1 MTAPRE
7 GDSVLAMHVYLNG
20 HYIAARDASISPLD
34 RGFLFGDGI
43 YEVVRA
49 LNGKLVEAG
58 RHWARLDRSLRE
70 TRIDRPLT
78 LGDDAVSEIALRLLE
93 ENGLMQGHAIVYLEI
108 TRGSVSPRTHH
119 FPPAGTPPTVFASAA
134 AFTPFDGQRVTG
146 VPVILAP
153 DERWARC
160 DIKSVNLLPN
170 AMAKQ
175 LAVDAG
181 AWETVFVRDGTIT
194 EGTSSN
200 FFAVIGGA
208 LHTHPATHAILGGI
222 TRDVTLEAAKTLGI
236 AVKELGFSVTEL
248 ETADEAFL
256 TSTTNDVMPVVRVD
270 GTRIGSG
277 GPGPVTR
284 RIGEAVRARL
294 FG

>member
-1 MTAPRE
+1 
-7 GDSVLAMHVYLNG
+7 MHVYLNG
-20 HYIAARDASISPLD
+20 HYLAARDASISPLD
-34 RGFLFGDGI
+34 RGFLFGDGV
-43 YEVVRA
+43 YEVARA
-49 LNGKLVEAG
+49 VNGKLVEAE
-58 RHWARLDRSLRE
+58 RHWVRLARSLRE
-70 TRIDRPLT
+70 TRIERPLT
-78 LGDDAVSEIALRLLE
+78 LGDDALTEIALRLLE

-119 FPPAGTPPTVFASAA
+119 FPPAGTAPTVFASAA
-134 AFTPFDGQRVTG
+134 TFTPFDGQRVTG

-181 AWETVFVRDGTIT
+181 AWETVFVRDGMIT

-200 FFAVIGGA
+200 FFAVIDGE
-208 LHTHPATHAILGGI
+208 LRTHPATHAILGGV
-222 TRDVTLEAAKTLGI
+222 TRDVTLAAAKTLGI
-236 AVKELGFSVTEL
+236 AVVERGFSVAEL
-248 ETADEAFL
+248 EGAEEAFL
-256 TSTTNDVMPVVRVD
+256 TSTTNDVMPVVKVD
-270 GTRIGSG
+270 AARIGNG
-277 GPGPVTR
+277 EPGAMTK
-284 RIGEAVRARL
+284 RIGEEVRKRL

>member
-1 MTAPRE
+1 
-7 GDSVLAMHVYLNG
+7 MHVYLNG

-49 LNGKLVEAG
+49 VDGKLVEAE
-58 RHWARLDRSLRE
+58 RHWTRLARSLRE
-70 TRIDRPLT
+70 TRIDRPLA
-78 LGDDAVSEIALRLLE
+78 LGDDAVSGIALRLLE
-93 ENGLMQGHAIVYLEI
+93 ENGLMQGQAIVYLEI

-119 FPPAGTPPTVFASAA
+119 FPPAGTAPTVFASAA
-134 AFTPFDGQRVTG
+134 AFTPFDGQRITG

-181 AWETVFVRDGTIT
+181 AWETIFVRDGTIT

-200 FFAVIGGA
+200 FFAVVGGE
-208 LHTHPATHAILGGI
+208 LRTHPATRAILGGV
-222 TRDVTLEAAKTLGI
+222 TRDVTLAAARALGI
-236 AVKELGFSVTEL
+236 AVAERGVSVGEL
-248 ETADEAFL
+248 ETAEEAFL

-270 GTRIGSG
+270 GTRVGSG
-277 GPGPVTR
+277 
-284 RIGEAVRARL
+284 E
-294 FG
+294 

>member
-1 MTAPRE
+1 
-7 GDSVLAMHVYLNG
+7 MHVYLNG

-49 LNGKLVEAG
+49 LDGRLIEAE
-58 RHWARLDRSLRE
+58 RHWKRLARSLRE
-70 TRIDRPLT
+70 TRIERPPAS
-78 LGDDAVSEIALRLLE
+78 GDGAVSDLALRLLE
-93 ENGLMQGHAIVYLEI
+93 ENGLTQGHALVYIEI

-119 FPPAGTPPTVFASAA
+119 FPPSGTAPTVFASAA
-134 AFTPFDGQRVTG
+134 SFTPFDGERRSG

-175 LAVDAG
+175 LAVEAG
-181 AWETVFVRDGTIT
+181 AWETVFVRDGQIT

-200 FFAVIGGA
+200 CFAVIDGE
-208 LHTHPATHAILGGI
+208 LRTHPATHAILGGV
-222 TRDVTLEAAKTLGI
+222 TRDVTLGRARALGI
-236 AVKELGFSVTEL
+236 PVAERPFTVAEL
-248 ETADEAFL
+248 ETAEEAFL
-256 TSTTNDVMPVVRVD
+256 TSTTNDVMPIVRVD
-270 GTRIGSG
+270 GERIGTG
-277 GPGPVTR
+277 EPGEVTKR
-284 RIGEAVRARL
+284 LGEALREAL
-294 FG
+294 YG

>member
-1 MTAPRE
+1 
-7 GDSVLAMHVYLNG
+7 MHVYLNG

-49 LNGKLVEAG
+49 LDGRLIEAE
-58 RHWARLDRSLRE
+58 RHWKRLARSLRE
-70 TRIDRPLT
+70 TRIERPLA
-78 LGDDAVSEIALRLLE
+78 LGDDAVSDLALRLLE
-93 ENGLMQGHAIVYLEI
+93 ENGLTQGHALVYLEV

-119 FPPAGTPPTVFASAA
+119 FPPTGTAPTVFASAA
-134 AFTPFDGQRVTG
+134 AFTPFDGQRISG

-175 LAVDAG
+175 RAVEAG
-181 AWETVFVRDGTIT
+181 AWETVFVRDGRIT

-200 FFAVIGGA
+200 CFAVIAGE
-208 LHTHPATHAILGGI
+208 LRTHPATNAILGGI
-222 TRDVTLEAAKTLGI
+222 TRDVTLDRARALGI
-236 AVKELGFSVTEL
+236 PVAERALTVAEL
-248 ETADEAFL
+248 ETAEEAFL

-270 GTRIGSG
+270 GERIGSG
-277 GPGPVTR
+277 EPGEVTK
-284 RIGEAVRARL
+284 RISEALRERL

>member
-1 MTAPRE
+1 
-7 GDSVLAMHVYLNG
+7 MHVYLNG

-49 LNGKLVEAG
+49 IDGRLVEAH
-58 RHWARLDRSLRE
+58 RHWTRLARSLRE

-78 LGDDAVSEIALRLLE
+78 LGDDEVSTIALRLLE
-93 ENGLMQGHAIVYLEI
+93 ENGLMQGHAIVYLEV

-134 AFTPFDGQRVTG
+134 AFTPFDGQRITG

-200 FFAVIGGA
+200 VFAVIAGE
-208 LHTHPATHAILGGI
+208 LRTHPATHAILGGV
-222 TRDVTLEAAKTLGI
+222 TRDVTLATAKTLGI
-236 AVKELGFSVTEL
+236 PIAERAFTVAEL
-248 ETADEAFL
+248 EGAEEAFL

-270 GTRIGSG
+270 GTRVGTG
-277 GPGPVTR
+277 EPGPVTR
-284 RIGEAVRARL
+284 RIGDEVRKRL
-294 FG
+294 FD

>member
-1 MTAPRE
+1 
-7 GDSVLAMHVYLNG
+7 MHVYLNG
-20 HYIAARDASISPLD
+20 HYVAARDASISPLD

-49 LNGKLVEAG
+49 VDGRLVEAE
-58 RHWARLDRSLRE
+58 RHWTRLARSLRE
-70 TRIDRPLT
+70 TRIERPLT
-78 LGDDAVSEIALRLLE
+78 LGDDDVSRIALSLLE

-119 FPPAGTPPTVFASAA
+119 FPPAGTAPTVFASAA
-134 AFTPFDGQRVTG
+134 AFTPFDGQRITG

-200 FFAVIGGA
+200 FFAVIGGE
-208 LHTHPATHAILGGI
+208 LRTHPATHAILGGV
-222 TRDVTLEAAKTLGI
+222 TRDVTLAAAKTLGI
-236 AVKELGFSVTEL
+236 GIAERAFTVAEL
-248 ETADEAFL
+248 EAAEEAFL

-270 GTRIGSG
+270 GTRVGSG
-277 GPGPVTR
+277 EPGAVTR
-284 RIGEAVRARL
+284 KIGEAVRNRL
-294 FG
+294 FE

>member
-1 MTAPRE
+1 
-7 GDSVLAMHVYLNG
+7 MHVYLNG

-49 LNGKLVEAG
+49 VDGKLVEAE
-58 RHWARLDRSLRE
+58 RHWTRLARSLRE
-70 TRIDRPLT
+70 TRIDRPLA
-78 LGDDAVSEIALRLLE
+78 LGDDAVSGIALRLLE
-93 ENGLMQGHAIVYLEI
+93 ENGLMQGQAIVYLEI

-119 FPPAGTPPTVFASAA
+119 FPPAGTAPTVFASAA
-134 AFTPFDGQRVTG
+134 AFTPFDGQRITG

-181 AWETVFVRDGTIT
+181 AWETIFVRDGTIT

-200 FFAVIGGA
+200 FFAVVGGE
-208 LHTHPATHAILGGI
+208 LRTHPATRAILGGV
-222 TRDVTLEAAKTLGI
+222 TRDVTLAAARALGI
-236 AVKELGFSVTEL
+236 AVAERGFSVGEL
-248 ETADEAFL
+248 ETAEEAFL

-270 GTRIGSG
+270 GTRVGSG
-277 GPGPVTR
+277 EPGAVTKR
-284 RIGEAVRARL
+284 LGERVKRTL

>member
-1 MTAPRE
+1 
-7 GDSVLAMHVYLNG
+7 MHVYLKG
-20 HYIAARDASISPLD
+20 HYIPARDASISPLD
-34 RGFLFGDGI
+34 RGFLFGAGV

-49 LNGKLVEAG
+49 IGGRLVEPE
-58 RHWARLDRSLRE
+58 RHWNRLARSLRE

-78 LGDDAVSEIALRLLE
+78 LGNDDVSTIARRLLE

-146 VPVILAP
+146 VPIILAP
-153 DERWARC
+153 DQRWARC

-200 FFAVIGGA
+200 IFALIGGE
-208 LHTHPATHAILGGI
+208 LRTHPATHAILGGV
-222 TRDVTLEAAKTLGI
+222 TRDVTLAAAKTLGI
-236 AVKELGFSVTEL
+236 AVAERGFTVAEL
-248 ETADEAFL
+248 EGAEEAFL

-270 GTRIGSG
+270 ATRIASG
-277 GPGPVTR
+277 EPGGVTR
-284 RIGEAVRARL
+284 QIGEEVRKRL

>member
-1 MTAPRE
+1 
-7 GDSVLAMHVYLNG
+7 MHVYLNG
-20 HYIAARDASISPLD
+20 HYLAARDASISPLD
-34 RGFLFGDGI
+34 RGFLFGDGV

-49 LNGKLVEAG
+49 LDGKLIEPH
-58 RHWARLDRSLRE
+58 RHWTRLARSLRE
-70 TRIDRPLT
+70 TRIERPLT
-78 LGDDAVSEIALRLLE
+78 LGDDAISDIALRLLE

-119 FPPAGTPPTVFASAA
+119 FPPAGTAPTVFANAA
-134 AFTPFDGQRVTG
+134 AFTPFDGQRITG

-181 AWETVFVRDGTIT
+181 AWETVFVRDGVIT

-200 FFAVIGGA
+200 CFAVIAGE
-208 LHTHPATHAILGGI
+208 LRTHPATRAILGGV
-222 TRDVTLEAAKTLGI
+222 TRDVVLHCAGTSGLTVSERA
-236 AVKELGFSVTEL
+236 FSVAEL

-256 TSTTNDVMPVVRVD
+256 TSTTNDVMPIVRVD
-270 GTRIGSG
+270 GNRIGRG
-277 GPGPVTR
+277 EPGAITR
-284 RIGEAVRARL
+284 RISDEVRRGLYGGAA
-294 FG
+294 

>member
-1 MTAPRE
+1 
-7 GDSVLAMHVYLNG
+7 MHVYLNG
-20 HYIAARDASISPLD
+20 HYLAARDASISPLD

-49 LNGKLVEAG
+49 LNGRLIEAE
-58 RHWARLDRSLRE
+58 RHWKRLARSLRE
-70 TRIDRPLT
+70 TRIERPLA
-78 LGDDAVSEIALRLLE
+78 LGDDAVSDIALRLLE
-93 ENGLMQGHAIVYLEI
+93 ENGLMQGHALVYLEI

-119 FPPAGTPPTVFASAA
+119 FPPTGTAPTVFANAA
-134 AFTPFDGQRVTG
+134 SFTPFDGQRISG

-175 LAVDAG
+175 LAVEAG
-181 AWETVFVRDGTIT
+181 AWETVFVRDGRVT

-200 FFAVIGGA
+200 CFAVIAGE
-208 LHTHPATHAILGGI
+208 LRTHPATNAILGGV
-222 TRDVTLEAAKTLGI
+222 TRDVTLDCARALGI
-236 AVKELGFSVTEL
+236 AIDERAFSVAEL

-256 TSTTNDVMPVVRVD
+256 TSTTNDVMPIVRVD
-270 GTRIGSG
+270 GERIGSG
-277 GPGPVTR
+277 EPGETTR
-284 RIGEAVRARL
+284 RISEALRERL
-294 FG
+294 YR

>member
-1 MTAPRE
+1 
-7 GDSVLAMHVYLNG
+7 MHVYLNG
-20 HYIAARDASISPLD
+20 HYVAARDASISPLD

-43 YEVVRA
+43 YEVARA
-49 LNGKLVEAG
+49 VDGRLVAAE
-58 RHWARLDRSLRE
+58 RHWARLARSLRE
-70 TRIDRPLT
+70 TRIERPLT
-78 LGDDAVSEIALRLLE
+78 LGDDALSGIALRLLE
-93 ENGLMQGHAIVYLEI
+93 ENGLMQGHAIIYLEI
-108 TRGSVSPRTHH
+108 TRGSASPRTHH
-119 FPPAGTPPTVFASAA
+119 FPPAGTAPTVFASAA

-181 AWETVFVRDGTIT
+181 AWETVFVRDGTVT

-200 FFAVIGGA
+200 VFAVIAGE
-208 LHTHPATHAILGGI
+208 LRTHPATHAILGGV
-222 TRDVTLEAAKTLGI
+222 TRDLTLAAAATLGI
-236 AVKELGFSVTEL
+236 GVAERGFTVPEL
-248 ETADEAFL
+248 EAADEAFL

-270 GTRIGSG
+270 GNRIGSG
-277 GPGPVTR
+277 EPGPLTR
-284 RIGEAVRARL
+284 RISDAVRKQL

>member
-1 MTAPRE
+1 
-7 GDSVLAMHVYLNG
+7 MHVYLNG

-49 LNGKLVEAG
+49 LNGKLVEAE

-119 FPPAGTPPTVFASAA
+119 FPPAGTAPTVFASAA

-181 AWETVFVRDGTIT
+181 AWETLFVRDGTIT

-200 FFAVIGGA
+200 FFAVIGGE
-208 LHTHPATHAILGGI
+208 LRTHPATHAILGGI
-222 TRDVTLEAAKTLGI
+222 TRDVTLEAVATLGI
-236 AVKELGFSVTEL
+236 AVKEDGFKVAEL
-248 ETADEAFL
+248 EAAEEAFL

-270 GTRIGSG
+270 GTRIGG
-277 GPGPVTR
+277 GEPGPVTR

>member
-1 MTAPRE
+1 
-7 GDSVLAMHVYLNG
+7 MHVYLNG

-49 LNGKLVEAG
+49 IDGRLVEPH
-58 RHWARLDRSLRE
+58 RHWTRLARSLRE

-78 LGDDAVSEIALRLLE
+78 LGDDEVSTIALRLLE
-93 ENGLMQGHAIVYLEI
+93 ENGLMQGHAIVYIEV

-119 FPPAGTPPTVFASAA
+119 FPPPGTPPTVFASAA
-134 AFTPFDGQRVTG
+134 AFTPFDAQRITG
-146 VPVILAP
+146 VPVILVP

-181 AWETVFVRDGTIT
+181 AWEAVFVRDGTIT

-200 FFAVIGGA
+200 VFAVIAGE
-208 LHTHPATHAILGGI
+208 LRTHPATPAILGGV
-222 TRDVTLEAAKTLGI
+222 TRDVTLATAKTLGI
-236 AVKELGFSVTEL
+236 PVAERAFTVAEL
-248 ETADEAFL
+248 EGADEAFL

-270 GTRIGSG
+270 GTRLGTG
-277 GPGPVTR
+277 EPGAVTR
-284 RIGEAVRARL
+284 RIGEEVRKRL
-294 FG
+294 FD

>member
-1 MTAPRE
+1 
-7 GDSVLAMHVYLNG
+7 MHVYLNG
-20 HYIAARDASISPLD
+20 HYLAARDASISPLD
-34 RGFLFGDGI
+34 RGFLFGDGV

-49 LNGKLVEAG
+49 ADGRLIEAA
-58 RHWARLDRSLRE
+58 RHWTRLARSLRE

-78 LGDDAVSEIALRLLE
+78 LGDDELSAIALRLLE
-93 ENGLMQGHAIVYLEI
+93 ENGLMQGHALVYLEI

-119 FPPAGTPPTVFASAA
+119 FPPAGTAPTVFASAA
-134 AFTPFDGQRVTG
+134 AFTPFDGQRVSG

-181 AWETVFVRDGTIT
+181 AWETVFVRDGIVT

-200 FFAVIGGA
+200 CFAVIAGE
-208 LHTHPATHAILGGI
+208 LRTHPASHAILGGV
-222 TRDVTLEAAKTLGI
+222 TRDVALERARALGI
-236 AVKELGFSVTEL
+236 AVVERAFTVGEL
-248 ETADEAFL
+248 EAADEAFL
-256 TSTTNDVMPVVRVD
+256 TSTTNDVMPIVRVD
-270 GTRIGSG
+270 GSRIGKG
-277 GPGPVTR
+277 EPGEVTK
-284 RIGEAVRARL
+284 RISDALRTSLYR
-294 FG
+294 